1 MARGIVGQVLL
12 ATSAGALSL
21 SAAQASSAQTAS
33 LKAATLNDITVTKQ
47 EIVET
52 AARIVR
58 GGKVLSHI
66 WPGYWPKDQ
75 AFIFHAA
82 GEGALLISPGPRPE
96 GFEPVPPD
104 DLPSELRG
112 RAFYRPGTMKE
123 AVRPFTLDFPL
134 GRGKTAVVVNYTG
147 RGGAPV
153 EGRPVSA
160 TTIML
165 HEQFHAYQD
174 TAFERESAGQFVDP
188 LSVKDRVAFAAAAE
202 TEQRVLG
209 AAIKA
214 RSAAERKKLLQQ
226 YVALRQ
232 EREATIPAEAR
243 QVEQSFERSEGT
255 AKYIDRVAHAHLFE
269 GGAAAVPEL
278 IVKELEQYLMR
289 NSGAFGTVWFR
300 GRGYSTG
307 AALSYLLSLY
317 SPQWRQ
323 RVEEGAALDELLKDA
338 IGMPAEAAAL
348 AQSARET
355 FGYEARRRRL
365 EAPIRE
371 AEKKEIKSVDEFLAL
386 GAYAVTLDIENPKDG
401 PSTLQRGFS
410 ARNMADLSPT
420 VVALPTAFTYSL
432 TSPRAA
438 LAVKERPVLEETK
451 GTRAETTVL
460 LPSPPE
466 AEGVGELP
474 VGEHRLERL
483 RMSAPGYELTLDRP
497 VVVTVR
503 PKSMH
508 IKVEDAP
515 PPAT

>member
-1 MARGIVGQVLL
+1 M
-12 ATSAGALSL
+12 
-21 SAAQASSAQTAS
+21 
-33 LKAATLNDITVTKQ
+33 
-47 EIVET
+47 VET

-58 GGKVLSHI
+58 GGKALSRI
-66 WPGYWPKDQ
+66 WPGYWPQDQ

-96 GFEPVPPD
+96 GFEPMPPD
-104 DLPSELRG
+104 NLPSELRG

-123 AVRPFTLDFPL
+123 AVRPFTLDFPI
-134 GRGKTAVVVNYTG
+134 GSGKPAVLVNYTI
-147 RGGAPV
+147 RGGAAIA
-153 EGRPVSA
+153 GRAASA
-160 TTIML
+160 ANLVL
-165 HEQFHAYQD
+165 HEQFHAYQNR
-174 TAFERESAGQFVDP
+174 AFKREKAGQFVDP
-188 LSVKDRVAFAAAAE
+188 LAIKDRVAFAAAAE

-226 YVALRQ
+226 YFALRQ

-243 QVEQSFERSEGT
+243 QVEQGFERSEGT
-255 AKYIDRVAHAHLFE
+255 AKYVDRVAHAHLFD

-278 IVKELEQYLMR
+278 IVKQLEQNLMR
-289 NSGAFGTVWFR
+289 GSGAFGTVWFR

-317 SPQWRQ
+317 NPLWRQ
-323 RVEEGAALDELLKDA
+323 KVEKGAALDALLKDA
-338 IGMPAEAAAL
+338 VGMPAEAAAL

-401 PSTLQRGFS
+401 PSALQRGFS
-410 ARNMADLSPT
+410 AANMTDLSST

-432 TSPRAA
+432 TDLRTA
-438 LAVKERPVLEETK
+438 LTVKERPVLQKTK
-451 GTRAETTVL
+451 ATGAETTVL

-466 AEGVGELP
+466 AEGLGDFSI
-474 VGEHRLERL
+474 GKHRLERL
-483 RMSAPGYELTLDRP
+483 KLSAPGYELTLDRP
-497 VVVTVR
+497 VVVTVG
-503 PKSMH
+503 PSSMH
-508 IKVEDAP
+508 IEVKSNAP
-515 PPAT
+515 SAT